1 MNGEFMRSYFLVAIG
16 AACGGTLRYWITGL
30 VQRLVPFGLPL
41 GTLTVNVLGSFA
53 LGFLIFYFDTLEL
66 LPPPAKL
73 ILTVGFCGGF
83 TTFST
88 FSFETINLLRDSEY
102 FMAIVNI
109 GLNVFL
115 TLAAVVLSYYA
126 AKTLNGA

>member
-1 MNGEFMRSYFLVAIG
+1 MRSYLLVAVG
-16 AACGGTLRYWITGL
+16 AAFGGTLRYWISGV
-30 VQRLVPFGLPL
+30 VQRLLPFGLPV
-41 GTLTVNVLGSFA
+41 GTLTVNVLGSFT

-88 FSFETINLLRDSEY
+88 FSFETMNLLRDSEY
-102 FMAIVNI
+102 LLAIMNI
-109 GLNVFL
+109 GLNIFL
-115 TLAAVVLSYYA
+115 TLAAVLLAYYA
-126 AKTLNGA
+126 AKILSGA